1 MDSFLEN
8 LPGSGAI
15 GGEPPSGA
23 ELIEGAAERVDNF
36 IGGKRRRVYR
46 KKTQK
51 KGKKHYKKSHKK
63 RGKSHKKRG
72 KSRRRR

>member
-1 MDSFLEN
+1 MNVFSEN
-8 LPGSGAI
+8 LKNSI
-15 GGEPPSGA
+15 GGEPS
-23 ELIEGAAERVDNF
+23 IEVSTPALY
-36 IGGKRRRVYR
+36 GGKRRRIYR

>member
-1 MDSFLEN
+1 MSDLNDYMNLDGGNDNDSTH
-8 LPGSGAI
+8 
-15 GGEPPSGA
+15 
-23 ELIEGAAERVDNF
+23 

-51 KGKKHYKKSHKK
+51 KSKKHYKKSHKK
-63 RGKSHKKRG
+63 RGKSHKKHG